1 MPCRDSTI
9 PAPGTP
15 RWTARTADA
24 TDLTTVTEHSRT
36 HRRGRRVRR
45 VATVLALAAAVAG
58 GATACNVQPGA
69 AAFVAS
75 NRITQSQVNDVFQ
88 SVLDGYHN
96 QVPTNE
102 FGNIR
107 KSVAATMVMHDLVR
121 RVAADTGVTIP
132 PADYAGLA
140 RETSLPEDNPYVRLE
155 AETRAAINT
164 LRNASADVPA
174 REQDLRDVYES
185 LVQQGVQVSY
195 AQLRPELAAQQ
206 AVRKGAALRGTLV
219 GAAKKYHVDVN
230 PRYGALAY
238 PLTTVQIGT
247 ADGYLPVRLGEGS
260 PDVVTVIS
268 QSAVQG

>member
-9 PAPGTP
+9 LVPGPP
-15 RWTARTADA
+15 RWTGRTADA

-45 VATVLALAAAVAG
+45 VAAVLALSAAVAG

-69 AAFVAS
+69 AAFVS
-75 NRITQSQVNDVFQ
+75 SDRITQTQVNDVFQ
-88 SVLDGYHN
+88 AVLDGYHN
-96 QVPTNE
+96 QVPTSQY
-102 FGNIR
+102 GNIR
-107 KSVAATMVMHDLVR
+107 KSVAATMVMHDLVK

-140 RETSLPEDNPYVRLE
+140 QETSLPEDNPYVRLE

-164 LRNASADVPA
+164 LRNAAADTPP

-185 LVQQGVQVSY
+185 LVRQGYQASY
-195 AQLRPELAAQQ
+195 AETRPQLLAQKSVAQ
-206 AVRKGAALRGTLV
+206 GASLRGTLI
-219 GAAKKYHVDVN
+219 GATKKYHVDVN

-238 PLTTVQIGT
+238 NMDVVEAGPITGS
-247 ADGYLPVRLGEGS
+247 LPVPLGQGS
-260 PDVVTVIS
+260 PEVVTVIS
-268 QSAVQG
+268 QNALQS